1 MELISLKRFFELIE
15 SVKLAFGSL
24 RSNKLRS
31 GLASLGVVVG
41 ISVVIL
47 MGWILGGLDKAVQD
61 TFNTIGE
68 DMLYVD
74 KWDWAGGRNWK
85 DLRARKH
92 ITLEQTYDFLEKM
105 NSAEF
110 VIPIASSWQVNV
122 KSENETYQGIS
133 LRGTTSDFG
142 LTPGGDLHE
151 GRFFNNMEDEYS
163 TNVVVIGWNVF
174 NTIFPDSNAIG
185 KEIKI
190 NNRKFIIIGV
200 VKKQGTMFF
209 DMMDNLLYVPLG
221 TFISSFGTRDRS
233 LSIAVKAGSVEKL
246 SEVRDETRGWMRIIR
261 NLSPE
266 DEDDFSINET
276 KAFEESVKTI
286 RLYVW
291 GIGIG
296 MTALSFIVGMI
307 GIMNIMFVTVTER
320 TKEIGIRKAI
330 GAKNSSILMQF
341 LVESSA
347 LCFVGAIISLV
358 LCSGIAYFAATYLP
372 EYIKEVAFLQPY
384 LPLELFII
392 ATSTSVFI
400 GMAAGLIPAMRAAGL
415 DPVEALRFE

>member
-1 MELISLKRFFELIE
+1 MKRIIELIE
-15 SVKLAFGSL
+15 AIKLAFNSL
-24 RSNKLRS
+24 KSNKMRS

-61 TFNTIGE
+61 TFNSIGE

-74 KWDWAGGRNWK
+74 KWEWAGGKNWK
-85 DLRARKH
+85 DLRYRKN
-92 ITLEQTYDFLEKM
+92 ITLEQIKTFSEKM
-105 NSAEF
+105 QSAEL
-110 VIPIASSWQVNV
+110 VIPIASAWQATI
-122 KSENETYQGIS
+122 KSENESYQGIS
-133 LRGTTSDFG
+133 MRGTSSDFG
-142 LTPGGDLHE
+142 LTSGGELLE
-151 GRFFNNMEDEYS
+151 WRFFTNMEDEYG
-163 TNVVVIGWNVF
+163 TNVVVIGYNVY
-174 NTIFPDSNAIG
+174 NTIFPSGGAIG
-185 KEIKI
+185 REIKI
-190 NNRKFIIIGV
+190 NKYKFTVIGV
-200 VKKQGTMFF
+200 IKKQGTMFF
-209 DMMDNLLYVPLG
+209 DMMDNMVYIPLG
-221 TFISSFGTRDRS
+221 TFLSDFGARDRS
-233 LSIAVKAGSVEKL
+233 LSIAVKAGSAERMD
-246 SEVRDETRGWMRIIR
+246 EVRDETRGWMRIIR
-261 NLSPE
+261 NLQPD

-276 KAFEESVKTI
+276 KAFEESMQTI

-296 MTALSFIVGMI
+296 MTSLSFLVGMI

-358 LCSGIAYFAATYLP
+358 LCSAIAYITATYLP
-372 EYIKEVAFLQPY
+372 EHIKGVAFLTKF

-392 ATSTSVFI
+392 ATTTSVFI

>member
-1 MELISLKRFFELIE
+1 M
-15 SVKLAFGSL
+15 
-24 RSNKLRS
+24 RS

-61 TFNTIGE
+61 TFNSIGE

-74 KWDWAGGRNWK
+74 KWEWAGGKNWK
-85 DLRARKH
+85 DLRYRKN
-92 ITLEQTYDFLEKM
+92 ITLEQIRTFSEKM
-105 NSAEF
+105 QSAEL
-110 VIPIASSWQVNV
+110 VIPIASAWQATI
-122 KSENETYQGIS
+122 KSENESYQGIS
-133 LRGTTSDFG
+133 MRGTSSDFG
-142 LTPGGDLHE
+142 LTSGGELLE
-151 GRFFNNMEDEYS
+151 GRFFTNMEDEYG
-163 TNVVVIGWNVF
+163 TNVVVIGYNVY
-174 NTIFPDSNAIG
+174 NTIFPSGGAIG
-185 KEIKI
+185 REIKI
-190 NNRKFIIIGV
+190 NKYKFTVIGV
-200 VKKQGTMFF
+200 IKKQGTMFF
-209 DMMDNLLYVPLG
+209 DMMDNMVYIPLG
-221 TFISSFGTRDRS
+221 TFLSDFGARDRS
-233 LSIAVKAGSVEKL
+233 LSIAVKAGSAERID
-246 SEVRDETRGWMRIIR
+246 EVRDETRGWMRIIR
-261 NLSPE
+261 NLQPD

-276 KAFEESVKTI
+276 KAFEESMQTI

-296 MTALSFIVGMI
+296 MTSLSFLVGMI

-358 LCSGIAYFAATYLP
+358 LCSAIAYITATYLP
-372 EYIKEVAFLQPY
+372 EHIKGVAFLTKF

-392 ATSTSVFI
+392 ATTTSVFI

>member
-1 MELISLKRFFELIE
+1 M
-15 SVKLAFGSL
+15 
-24 RSNKLRS
+24 RS

-61 TFNTIGE
+61 TFNSIGE

-74 KWDWAGGRNWK
+74 KWEWAGGKNWK
-85 DLRARKH
+85 DLRYRKN
-92 ITLEQTYDFLEKM
+92 ITLEQIKTFSEKM
-105 NSAEF
+105 QSAEL
-110 VIPIASSWQVNV
+110 VIPIASAWQATI
-122 KSENETYQGIS
+122 KSENESYQGIS
-133 LRGTTSDFG
+133 MRGTSSDFG
-142 LTPGGDLHE
+142 LTSGGELLE
-151 GRFFNNMEDEYS
+151 WRFFTNMEDEYG
-163 TNVVVIGWNVF
+163 TNVVVIGYNVY
-174 NTIFPDSNAIG
+174 NTIFPSGGAIG
-185 KEIKI
+185 REIKI
-190 NNRKFIIIGV
+190 NKYKFTVIGV
-200 VKKQGTMFF
+200 IKKQGTMFF
-209 DMMDNLLYVPLG
+209 DMMDNMVYIPLG
-221 TFISSFGTRDRS
+221 TFLSDFGARDRS
-233 LSIAVKAGSVEKL
+233 LSIAVKAGSAERMD
-246 SEVRDETRGWMRIIR
+246 EVRDETRGWMRIIR
-261 NLSPE
+261 NLQPD

-276 KAFEESVKTI
+276 KAFEESMQTI

-296 MTALSFIVGMI
+296 MTSLSFLVGMI

-358 LCSGIAYFAATYLP
+358 LCSAIAYITATYLP
-372 EYIKEVAFLQPY
+372 EHIKGVAFLTKF

-392 ATSTSVFI
+392 ATTTSVFI

>member
-1 MELISLKRFFELIE
+1 MKRIIELIE
-15 SVKLAFGSL
+15 AIKLAFNSL
-24 RSNKLRS
+24 KSNKMRS

-61 TFNTIGE
+61 TFNSIGE

-74 KWDWAGGRNWK
+74 KWEWAGGKNWK
-85 DLRARKH
+85 DLRYRKN
-92 ITLEQTYDFLEKM
+92 ITLEQIKTFSEKM
-105 NSAEF
+105 QSAEL
-110 VIPIASSWQVNV
+110 VIPIASAWQATI
-122 KSENETYQGIS
+122 KSENESYQGIS
-133 LRGTTSDFG
+133 MRGTSSDFG
-142 LTPGGDLHE
+142 LTSGGELLE
-151 GRFFNNMEDEYS
+151 GRFFTNMEDEYG
-163 TNVVVIGWNVF
+163 TNVVVIGYNVY
-174 NTIFPDSNAIG
+174 NTIFPSGGAIG
-185 KEIKI
+185 REIKI
-190 NNRKFIIIGV
+190 NKYKFTVIGV
-200 VKKQGTMFF
+200 IKKQGTMFF
-209 DMMDNLLYVPLG
+209 DMMDNMVYIPLG
-221 TFISSFGTRDRS
+221 TFLSDFGARDRS
-233 LSIAVKAGSVEKL
+233 LSIAVKAGSAERMD
-246 SEVRDETRGWMRIIR
+246 EVRDETRGWMRIIR
-261 NLSPE
+261 NLQPD

-276 KAFEESVKTI
+276 KAFEESMQTI

-296 MTALSFIVGMI
+296 MTSLSFLVGMI

-358 LCSGIAYFAATYLP
+358 LCSAIAYITATYLP
-372 EYIKEVAFLQPY
+372 EHIKGVAFLTKF

-392 ATSTSVFI
+392 ATTTSVFI